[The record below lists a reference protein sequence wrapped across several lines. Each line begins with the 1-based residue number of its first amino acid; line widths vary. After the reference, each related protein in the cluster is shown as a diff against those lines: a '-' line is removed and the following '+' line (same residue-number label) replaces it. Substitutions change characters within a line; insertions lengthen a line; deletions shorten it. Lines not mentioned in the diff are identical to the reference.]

1 LSVIFSVLAKITTV
15 NKAIIKS
22 VPILL
27 YLFNTS
33 KSKIAITRKLK
44 HPNIY
49 VATSSL
55 ISLRLILIINV
66 VWNYVK
72 RSFDFKVFWN
82 APMMNE
88 NNIANA
94 TLVGKII

>member
-1 LSVIFSVLAKITTV
+1 
-15 NKAIIKS
+15 
-22 VPILL
+22 
-27 YLFNTS
+27 
-33 KSKIAITRKLK
+33 
-44 HPNIY
+44 
-49 VATSSL
+49 
-55 ISLRLILIINV
+55 LILIINV